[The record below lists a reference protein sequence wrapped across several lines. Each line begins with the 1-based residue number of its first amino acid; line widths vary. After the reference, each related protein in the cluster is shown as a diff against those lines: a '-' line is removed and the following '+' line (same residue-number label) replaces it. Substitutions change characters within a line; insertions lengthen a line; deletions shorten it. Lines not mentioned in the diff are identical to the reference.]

1 VVFGRKQQRTQTQLL
16 MDELAESYGH
26 LKSAA
31 GHVAGGTAEKLTPSY
46 DRARN
51 AASRS
56 WYTTRDAFAPLY
68 VQMLE
73 GAANARKEQEV
84 KKNRWPVL
92 VGLLAAG
99 AAVGAAG
106 AMVARRRRSAAQW
119 DEYDPMPAV
128 SDLSYGS
135 QTAESKGSNASQ
147 KVTASA
153 ASAADSVSSQAGKL
167 ADSLHEKS
175 SGRSGPTSDKAGS
188 ASDKAARKPS
198 DNADETTS

>member
-31 GHVAGGTAEKLTPSY
+31 GHVAGGTAEKLTPPY
-46 DRARN
+46 DKARN
-51 AASRS
+51 AANRG
-56 WYTTRDAFAPLY
+56 WYTTKDAFAPLY
-68 VQMLE
+68 VQMRE
-73 GAANARKEQEV
+73 GAANARKEQQV

-106 AMVARRRRSAAQW
+106 AMVARRRRTAAQW

-128 SDLSYGS
+128 SDASYGS
-135 QTAESKGSNASQ
+135 PTSSSTAASKMAGATD

-153 ASAADSVSSQAGKL
+153 ANVAESVSSQAGKV

-175 SGRSGPTSDKAGS
+175 SGRGS
-188 ASDKAARKPS
+188 MPDKAARKAS
-198 DNADETTS
+198 DIADDTTS

>member
-1 VVFGRKQQRTQTQLL
+1 VVFGRKQQQRTQTQLL
-16 MDELAESYGH
+16 MDELAETYGH

-31 GHVAGGTAEKLTPSY
+31 GHVAGGTAEKLTPPY

-56 WYTTRDAFAPLY
+56 WYTTKDAFAPLY
-68 VQMLE
+68 VQMRE

-106 AMVARRRRSAAQW
+106 AVVARRRRSAAQW

-128 SDLSYGS
+128 SDMSYGS
-135 QTAESKGSNASQ
+135 STSSSTAASKMASATD
-147 KVTASA
+147 KVTATA
-153 ASAADSVSSQAGKL
+153 ANAAESVSSQAGKV

-175 SGRSGPTSDKAGS
+175 SGRGSMSDKT
-188 ASDKAARKPS
+188 ARKAG
-198 DNADETTS
+198 DVADDTTP

>member
-31 GHVAGGTAEKLTPSY
+31 GHVAGGTAEKLTPPY
-46 DRARN
+46 DKARN
-51 AASRS
+51 AANRG
-56 WYTTRDAFAPLY
+56 WYTTKDAFAPLY
-68 VQMLE
+68 VQMRE
-73 GAANARKEQEV
+73 GAANARKEQQV

-106 AMVARRRRSAAQW
+106 AMVARRRRTAAQW

-128 SDLSYGS
+128 SDASYGS
-135 QTAESKGSNASQ
+135 STGSSTSASKMAGATD

-153 ASAADSVSSQAGKL
+153 ANVAESVSSQAGKV

-175 SGRSGPTSDKAGS
+175 SGRGS
-188 ASDKAARKPS
+188 MSDKAARKAS
-198 DNADETTS
+198 DIADDTAP

>member
-1 VVFGRKQQRTQTQLL
+1 MVFGRKQQRTQTQLL

-31 GHVAGGTAEKLTPSY
+31 GHVAGGTAEKLTPPY

-56 WYTTRDAFAPLY
+56 WYTTKDAFAPLY
-68 VQMLE
+68 VQMRE
-73 GAANARKEQEV
+73 GAANARKEQQV

-106 AMVARRRRSAAQW
+106 AVVARRRRNAAQW

-128 SDLSYGS
+128 SDASYGS
-135 QTAESKGSNASQ
+135 STSSSPAAKMASATD

-153 ASAADSVSSQAGKL
+153 ANVADAVSTQAGKA

-175 SGRSGPTSDKAGS
+175 SGRGS
-188 ASDKAARKPS
+188 MSDKAARKAS
-198 DNADETTS
+198 DIADDTAP

>member
-1 VVFGRKQQRTQTQLL
+1 MVFGRKQQRTQTQLL

-31 GHVAGGTAEKLTPSY
+31 GHVAGGTAEKLTPPY

-51 AASRS
+51 AASLS
-56 WYTTRDAFAPLY
+56 WYTTKDAFAPLY
-68 VQMLE
+68 EQMRE
-73 GAANARKEQEV
+73 GAANARKEQQV

-106 AMVARRRRSAAQW
+106 AVVARRRRTAAQW

-128 SDLSYGS
+128 SDASYGS
-135 QTAESKGSNASQ
+135 PTSSSTAASKMAGATD

-153 ASAADSVSSQAGKL
+153 ANVADAVSTQAGKA

-175 SGRSGPTSDKAGS
+175 SGRGS
-188 ASDKAARKPS
+188 MSDKAARKAS
-198 DNADETTS
+198 DIADDTTS

>member
-31 GHVAGGTAEKLTPSY
+31 GHVAGGTAEKLTPPY

-56 WYTTRDAFAPLY
+56 WYTTKDAFAPLY
-68 VQMLE
+68 EQMRE
-73 GAANARKEQEV
+73 GAANARKEQQV

-106 AMVARRRRSAAQW
+106 AMVARRRRTAAQW

-128 SDLSYGS
+128 SDASYGS
-135 QTAESKGSNASQ
+135 PTSSSTAASKMAGATD

-153 ASAADSVSSQAGKL
+153 ANVAESVSSQAGKV

-175 SGRSGPTSDKAGS
+175 SGRGS
-188 ASDKAARKPS
+188 MSDKAARKAS
-198 DNADETTS
+198 DIADDTTS